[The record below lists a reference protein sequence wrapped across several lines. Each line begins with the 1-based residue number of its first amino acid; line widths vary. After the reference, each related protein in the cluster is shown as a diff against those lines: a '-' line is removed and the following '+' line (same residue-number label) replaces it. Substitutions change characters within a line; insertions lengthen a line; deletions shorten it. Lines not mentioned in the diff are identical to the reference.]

1 MPKAVYFLDLPEV
14 RNTSVVF
21 ASPHSGRDY
30 SRAFMQRTVLDAHT
44 IRTSED
50 AFVDRLFSKAPDLGA
65 VFLHAG
71 APRAFVDLNRS
82 ADEMD
87 CAVVEGAPRIV
98 HNPRIASGLGVI
110 PRVVAS
116 GRAIYR
122 GKLTRAEAAL
132 RVDEYW
138 RPYHAA
144 LAKEMRVNHAQF
156 GSAILIDCHSMPHE
170 AIEAIT
176 TPQGQRPQIVIGD
189 RFGASAGSDVVDRVE
204 AAFTRA
210 DFVTARNAPFAGA
223 YITQAYGRPSRG
235 MHAIQIEIDRSLYM
249 DEALIEPNADFQAV
263 RRKITAAMADIVE
276 IGQCQVPLAAE

>member
-71 APRAFVDLNRS
+71 APRAFVDLNRA

-144 LAKEMRVNHAQF
+144 LAKEMRANHSQF
-156 GSAILIDCHSMPHE
+156 GSAILVDCHSMPHE
-170 AIEAIT
+170 AIEAIK

-189 RFGASAGSDVVDRVE
+189 RFGASAGSDIVDRVE
-204 AAFTRA
+204 AAFTGA
-210 DFVTARNAPFAGA
+210 GFVTARNAPFAGA

-249 DEALIEPNADFQAV
+249 DETLIEPNADFHAV

-276 IGQCQVPLAAE
+276 IGQRQVPLAAE